1 LVIPPYKT
9 QNTFGTHICKPAI
22 HPWRQKYKKQEE
34 GVYRSE
40 YVPIRGLGLDK
51 FMAKNYL
58 ASLNK
63 SGFGS
68 LGPTDQ
74 NWKGIFN
81 LFDEVEKGNGLTPN
95 KRIPEY
101 STWSTRMLRYLRKEI
116 VLGEFLCFI
125 FLLLYNMTNFLLILL
140 FSQESSKS

>member
-1 LVIPPYKT
+1 VTYRPSVDEMGTLQNFISDAMKKQGPETGAILVIPPYKT
-9 QNTFGTHICKPAI
+9 PNTFGTHICKPAI
-22 HPWRQKYKKQEE
+22 HPWRQEYKKQEE

-81 LFDEVEKGNGLTPN
+81 LFDEVEKGNGLTLN

-101 STWSTRMLRYLRKEI
+101 MVDKNGS
-116 VLGEFLCFI
+116 I
-125 FLLLYNMTNFLLILL
+125 F
-140 FSQESSKS
+140 EEGDSSW